1 MLLRLDS
8 KPTDMI
14 MIMIRQMM
22 IMMMMVMMMIMVMT
36 MMMIKADG
44 GGVVMLVRKLGP
56 DHSER
61 ARSSS
66 L

>member
-14 MIMIRQMM
+14 MIMIKQMM
-22 IMMMMVMMMIMVMT
+22 VMMMVMMMIMVMT

>member
-1 MLLRLDS
+1 
-8 KPTDMI
+8 MI
-14 MIMIRQMM
+14 MIMIKQMM
-22 IMMMMVMMMIMVMT
+22 VMMMVMMMIMVMT